1 MHNKMLEEIDNIKK
15 ELKEYIE
22 LRIDLIRLHTA
33 ENISRLISKTVTILI
48 LGYLLMFIL
57 LFLSLA
63 TGFFIAEKLE
73 SNALGFLCVTG
84 FYFLMLVIFLFLRK
98 QIVERPVIKAIVKL
112 FFPKFDDDETR

>member
-1 MHNKMLEEIDNIKK
+1 MLEEIDAIKK

-84 FYFLMLVIFLFLRK
+84 LYFLLLAIFLFLRK